1 MNRKR
6 EAAASIVA
14 MLVRLAHDLRMTVV
28 AEGIETSEQIQAL
41 IACGVEEGQG
51 YIVSPP
57 LPFPNFSELLE
68 SRRTQALAEA
78 SVRQAAL
85 VA

>member
-1 MNRKR
+1 
-6 EAAASIVA
+6 
-14 MLVRLAHDLRMTVV
+14 MTVV

-51 YIVSPP
+51 YVVSPP
-57 LPFPNFSELLE
+57 LPFSNFSELLQN
-68 SRRTQALAEA
+68 RRANALAEG

>member
-1 MNRKR
+1 
-6 EAAASIVA
+6 
-14 MLVRLAHDLRMTVV
+14 MTVV

-51 YIVSPP
+51 YVVSPP
-57 LPFPNFSELLE
+57 LPFSNFSELLQN
-68 SRRTQALAEA
+68 RRAKALAEA

>member
-1 MNRKR
+1 
-6 EAAASIVA
+6 

-28 AEGIETSEQIQAL
+28 AEGIETSEQIHAL

-51 YIVSPP
+51 YVVSLPV
-57 LPFPNFSELLE
+57 PFPNFSELLQA
-68 SRRTQALAEA
+68 RRSSARAKEA
-78 SVRQAAL
+78 VGQAAL

>member
-1 MNRKR
+1 
-6 EAAASIVA
+6 

-51 YIVSPP
+51 YVVSPP
-57 LPFPNFSELLE
+57 VPFPNFSALLQA
-68 SRRTQALAEA
+68 RRSGARAKEA
-78 SVRQAAL
+78 VGQAAL

>member
-1 MNRKR
+1 
-6 EAAASIVA
+6 

-51 YIVSPP
+51 YVVSPP
-57 LPFPNFSELLE
+57 VPFPNFNELLQA
-68 SRRTQALAEA
+68 RRSSARAKEA
-78 SVRQAAL
+78 VGQAAL

>member
-1 MNRKR
+1 
-6 EAAASIVA
+6 
-14 MLVRLAHDLRMTVV
+14 MLVRLARDLGMTVV

-51 YIVSPP
+51 YVVSPP
-57 LPFPNFSELLE
+57 LPFPNFSELLQN
-68 SRRTQALAEA
+68 RRAKALAEA
-78 SVRQAAL
+78 LVRQAAL

>member
-1 MNRKR
+1 
-6 EAAASIVA
+6 
-14 MLVRLAHDLRMTVV
+14 MTVV

-51 YIVSPP
+51 YVVSPP
-57 LPFPNFSELLE
+57 LPFPDFSELLE
-68 SRRTQALAEA
+68 SRRTKALAEA